1 MGQFVG
7 CIAGMRAASLALS
20 FPIVSGNVSLYN
32 ETDGEAILPTPVIG
46 GVGVL
51 DDVSKHATIALKGAD
66 ETLVLIGE
74 TIGWLGQS
82 VYLRE
87 IAGQEAGAPPPVD
100 LDAEKANGDFVRGL
114 IQDGRVT
121 ACHDISDG
129 GIAVAVA
136 EMALAAKGLGVA
148 LTLSGDAPLHGF
160 LFGEDQA
167 RYLLTT
173 SDASAIVDKAGT
185 AGVSAR
191 IIGKTT
197 SDDRLTLRTDDSISL
212 DMLRSRHEG
221 WLPGYMQGA

>member
-1 MGQFVG
+1 M
-7 CIAGMRAASLALS
+7 
-20 FPIVSGNVSLYN
+20 
-32 ETDGEAILPTPVIG
+32 
-46 GVGVL
+46 
-51 DDVSKHATIALKGAD
+51 
-66 ETLVLIGE
+66 
-74 TIGWLGQS
+74 
-82 VYLRE
+82 
-87 IAGQEAGAPPPVD
+87 
-100 LDAEKANGDFVRGL
+100 

-173 SDASAIVDKAGT
+173 SDASAIVDKAAT

-197 SDDRLTLRTDDSISL
+197 SDDRLTLRPDDSISL
-212 DMLRSRHEG
+212 DVLRLCHEG
-221 WLPGYMQGA
+221 WLPAYMQGA